1 MNSLKLS
8 IVATFSILVFNACNS
23 EYSSEESSYAESEID
38 ARQESA
44 ALHDGIPDTARKV
57 IRKADI
63 KCRVKDVET
72 SVSALERFTIQH
84 GGVVAESNTGNI
96 VMQQKSEE
104 YKTDS
109 LKNAYV
115 YAPKSTLTL
124 RIPVE
129 KLDTLTTYVAA
140 MSRFTDHRNI
150 ENRDVT
156 LNHLSNT
163 LKNDISGTSLNIIDK
178 NLSDSNLEKNIKY
191 RDDKAMA
198 SVNRKI
204 ENMDLLEDVTYSTVT
219 IELYQPWL
227 VSLYTTQNP
236 DALMAKSFG
245 QKVVE
250 SFGWSIDLI
259 ESVLL
264 FFVAIWPLIFG
275 GAIIL
280 FLYKRS
286 IRRHR
291 AIN

>member
-63 KCRVKDVET
+63 KCRVNNVEE
-72 SVSALERFTIQH
+72 SVSALECFTIH
-84 GGVVAESNTGNI
+84 NGGIVAESNTGNI

-129 KLDTLTTYVAA
+129 KLDTLTAYVAG
-140 MSRFTDHRNI
+140 MSHFTDHRNI

-156 LNHLSNT
+156 LNYLSNT
-163 LKNDISGTSLNIIDK
+163 LKNNFIDK
-178 NLSDSNLEKNIKY
+178 
-191 RDDKAMA
+191 
-198 SVNRKI
+198 SVNVLDKNTTKDNFHKTTHYRNEQGLAAI
-204 ENMDLLEDVTYSTVT
+204 NRDLDNKSMLQDIAYSTVT

-259 ESVLL
+259 ESILL